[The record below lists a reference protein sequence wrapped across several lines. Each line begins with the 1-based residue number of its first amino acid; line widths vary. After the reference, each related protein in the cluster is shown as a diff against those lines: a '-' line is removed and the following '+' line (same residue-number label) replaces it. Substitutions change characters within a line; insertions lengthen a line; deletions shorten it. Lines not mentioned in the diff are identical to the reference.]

1 MRAELKR
8 CSEARLAVNATALAA
23 LIVLMFP
30 GNAQAQGKWVK
41 LAPFPEPAFEIAATT
56 VNGKIYAI
64 GGLPPGQET
73 PPGLVYEYDPAADKW
88 TKKKPMPLPAHH
100 IAVAAYRDKVYVFG
114 GGIQK
119 EVGGSNWFP
128 SDNAWEYDPVADSWR
143 ALAPMPTKRGSAVA
157 AEVGGKI
164 YVIGGAG
171 LHPGAKEG
179 PVAANQPHRSLG
191 ANEAYDPATNRW
203 ETRQS
208 MPTARNHAAIGAVNG
223 KIYVLGGRVASPF
236 IGGNASNTDVVEE
249 YDPAVD
255 SWGAL
260 RARMLAPRSG
270 TAFGTYGGR
279 IYLAGGEFQNR
290 AMAGVFRDLEA
301 FDAAANQ
308 WSTLPTLPL
317 ARHGSAATMIGNRF
331 HVISGRLQSGGVGPG
346 GRASNYDAHDAFE
359 ITEK

>member
-30 GNAQAQGKWVK
+30 GNAPAQGKWVK
-41 LAPFPEPAFEIAATT
+41 LAPFPEPAFEIAGAT
-56 VNGKIYAI
+56 VNGKIYVF
-64 GGLPPGQET
+64 GGLPSGGQTT
-73 PPGLVYEYDPAADKW
+73 PPGLVYEYDPGANQW

-100 IAVAAYRDKVYVFG
+100 IAAAEYRGKVYLFG

-119 EVGGSNWFP
+119 EAGESNWFP
-128 SDNAWEYDPVADSWR
+128 SDHAWEYDPAADSWK
-143 ALAPMPTKRGSAVA
+143 ALAPMPTKRGAAVA

-171 LHPGAKEG
+171 LHPGAKE
-179 PVAANQPHRSLG
+179 AALSPSQPHRSLG
-191 ANEAYDPATNRW
+191 ANEAYDPATNTW
-203 ETRQS
+203 QTRS
-208 MPTARNHAAIGAVNG
+208 PMPTARNHAAIGAVNG

-236 IGGNASNTDVVEE
+236 IGGDASNTDVVEE
-249 YDPAVD
+249 YDPATG

-260 RARMLAPRSG
+260 RARMLTARSG
-270 TAFGTYGGR
+270 VGFGTYGGR
-279 IYLAGGEFQNR
+279 IYLVGGEFQNR

-301 FDAAANQ
+301 YDPAANQ
-308 WSTLPTLPL
+308 WITLPPVPL
-317 ARHGSAATMIGNRF
+317 ARQGVGSAVIGNRF

-346 GRASNYDAHDAFE
+346 QAANYDSHDAFE
-359 ITEK
+359 ITDK